1 MLQTDYLLRQRLDLR
16 VCEPKDSQLL
26 EALYFVREL
35 LHGVVIEQQHL
46 KRVMQVVFWLEK
58 KVR

>member
-1 MLQTDYLLRQRLDLR
+1 M
-16 VCEPKDSQLL
+16 CEPKDSQLL
-26 EALYFVREL
+26 ETLYFVREL

-46 KRVMQVVFWLEK
+46 KRVMQVVFWLKE